1 MVMRG
6 DLDLACLHLLH
17 RMIAAVV
24 TEAQFVSLSTQRD
37 ANQLMSEA
45 DAEDGHAPHQPANAL
60 LCVGHRL
67 GIARAVRQE
76 DAIRLEREHVLRA
89 GRGGNH
95 SYAAALANQASC
107 LLYTSP

>member
-6 DLDLACLHLLH
+6 DLDLARLHLLH

-37 ANQLMSEA
+37 ADQLMSEA
-45 DAEDGHAPHQPANAL
+45 DAEDGHASHHLANAL

-67 GIARAVRQE
+67 RIARPVRQT
-76 DAIRLEREHVLRA
+76 DPIGLEREYVLRA
-89 GRGGNH
+89 GRGRNH
-95 SYAAALANQASC
+95 GHAATLAN
-107 LLYTSP
+107 